1 MIRAEHIFKS
11 YLSQSVIDDFSY
23 TFKSG
28 QLNTVIGA
36 SGSGKTTLLRILLAL
51 EPPSAGKFYYDNQ
64 EIQDSESQVLN
75 NIRQQTGVLFQG
87 SALFDAMTVY
97 QNVRFPL
104 DLYSALSEQ
113 DKHQRTL
120 ECIARV
126 MLDGNEQRLPSE
138 LSGGMK
144 KRAAL
149 ARAIVNKPL
158 YLFCDEPNSGL
169 DPITSAGIDELIAG
183 ITHELQTTTL
193 LVTHDMN
200 TVYSVA
206 DDIIFLHK
214 GKLAW
219 SGNSTGLEQQNLPE
233 LQKFIKIYK
242 R

>member
-11 YLSQSVIDDFSY
+11 YQSQCVLDDFTY

-51 EPPSAGKFYYDNQ
+51 EPASSGRFFYDEE
-64 EIQDSESQVLN
+64 EICDSEN
-75 NIRQQTGVLFQG
+75 HIINKIRQQSGVLFQG

-104 DLYSALSEQ
+104 DLYSGLSEQ
-113 DKHQRTL
+113 EKHQRAL

-126 MLDGNEQRLPSE
+126 MLDGKEQRLPSE

-169 DPITSAGIDELIAG
+169 DPITSAGIDDLIAG

-193 LVTHDMN
+193 LITHDMN

-206 DDIIFLHK
+206 DDIIFLYN
-214 GKLAW
+214 GKLIW
-219 SGNSTGLEQQNLPE
+219 SGNRNDLDQQQLPE
-233 LQKFIKIYK
+233 LQNFIKVY
-242 R
+242 RR